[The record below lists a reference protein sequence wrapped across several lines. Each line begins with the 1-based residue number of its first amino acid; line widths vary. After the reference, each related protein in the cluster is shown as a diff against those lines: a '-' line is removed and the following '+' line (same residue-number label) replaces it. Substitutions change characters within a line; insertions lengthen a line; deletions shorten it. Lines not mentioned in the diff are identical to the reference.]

1 MNLRNEYIKT
11 LDSLSPGNST
21 EAIQDVIA
29 SIVKAA
35 QFLPFFKEDLIEYIN
50 KHGFDVTEISREV
63 LYRCDSALI
72 SEGVIDECVV
82 KVANY
87 LGIESLDDDYLLDYR
102 DYIIDEL
109 TDQNLLL
116 DEKEFLNTY
125 ENPLNYIVL
134 WINTCLRE
142 YLTENP
148 EEIGFSEDEDDCS
161 DKIEEWLNNIHKKFF
176 GSIYQESEG
185 KLSYSREENY

>member
-1 MNLRNEYIKT
+1 MN
-11 LDSLSPGNST
+11 SLSSGNST
-21 EAIQDVIA
+21 EPIQDVIA
-29 SIVKAA
+29 SIVQAA
-35 QFLPFFKEDLIEYIN
+35 QFIPSSKEDLIEYIN
-50 KHGFDVTEISREV
+50 EHGFDVDEISREV

-109 TDQNLLL
+109 IDQNHAL
-116 DEKEFLNTY
+116 DEEIFLNSY
-125 ENPLNYIVL
+125 ENPLNYIVC
-134 WINTCLRE
+134 WIDTCLRE

-148 EEIGFSEDEDDCS
+148 EEIGLNESEDEYS
-161 DKIEEWLNNIHKKFF
+161 DKIEEWLNNIHKKILDP
-176 GSIYQESEG
+176 IYQEAEG
-185 KLSYSREENY
+185 KLTSSRE

>member
-1 MNLRNEYIKT
+1 MN
-11 LDSLSPGNST
+11 SLSSGNST

-35 QFLPFFKEDLIEYIN
+35 QFLPYSKEDLIEYIN
-50 KHGFDVTEISREV
+50 EHGFDVTEISREV

-109 TDQNLLL
+109 IDQNHAL
-116 DEKEFLNTY
+116 DKEEFLNSY
-125 ENPLNYIVL
+125 ENPLNYIVR
-134 WINTCLRE
+134 WIDTCLRE
-142 YLTENP
+142 YLTENS
-148 EEIGFSEDEDDCS
+148 EEIGLNESEDEYS
-161 DKIEEWLNNIHKKFF
+161 DKIEEWLNNVHKKILDP
-176 GSIYQESEG
+176 IYQEAEG
-185 KLSYSREENY
+185 KLTSSREENY